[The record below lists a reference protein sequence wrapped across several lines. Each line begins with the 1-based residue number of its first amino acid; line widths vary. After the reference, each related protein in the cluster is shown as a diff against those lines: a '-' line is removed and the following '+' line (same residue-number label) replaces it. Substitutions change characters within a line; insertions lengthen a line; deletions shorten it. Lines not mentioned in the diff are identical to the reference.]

1 MTTNYNIFRKHSADK
16 IKSLV
21 TTVTGLANARQAIRS
36 LASAEAIFMTSPNVV
51 LSKNSVEV
59 FSKTYSI
66 VFSIGKTH

>member
-1 MTTNYNIFRKHSADK
+1 
-16 IKSLV
+16 
-21 TTVTGLANARQAIRS
+21 LANARQAIRS